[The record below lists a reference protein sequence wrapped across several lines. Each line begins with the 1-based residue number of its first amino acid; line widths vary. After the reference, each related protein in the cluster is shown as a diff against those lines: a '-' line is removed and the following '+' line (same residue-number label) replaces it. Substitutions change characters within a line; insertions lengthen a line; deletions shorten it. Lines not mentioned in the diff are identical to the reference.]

1 MMHRSWSLLASALLL
16 AAPSAHAATG
26 RDGEVRA
33 VSLVPASGKA
43 ELVIQIQ
50 GAVQVTDRTLSDP
63 SRIVLDI
70 AGATLGS
77 GMNRSAYDGVKRA
90 GVTNVRL
97 SQYTPDVVRVVMD
110 VERLVPY
117 RIERTDDAI
126 HVSFGSDQGFLAWNG
141 GSVTAV
147 RDRAVAV
154 APVPAPVTELASARE
169 EPMSAAA
176 SSDARLLNRAMGR
189 SSQNRNIPR
198 ITVSWNNA
206 SIEEVIGGFQ
216 AISGQSIILGKE
228 IKRSVTAEII
238 DKPWTEAF
246 YAILAAQGL
255 TAQEMPGGILRVD
268 QPSNLAEIDSL
279 EQRETHVVRVN
290 YARVGE
296 LVASLK
302 GILTKRGAA
311 VADSAT
317 NSVILTDVRSN
328 IDFVVDFVSQLD
340 LKPKT
345 VSIQAKIIFVDR
357 TDLEQLGFKYD
368 IGSRQ
373 QYFNKVISR
382 PDPLKGGNPSDP
394 GVNVVNLGGNQ
405 IAAIGNGDENISHSA
420 LDLIFSTA
428 IGGFSITS
436 FLQALEQVN
445 LSDVQAEPPI
455 TTQDNKQASIRV
467 GEDIPIR
474 VIDANAPTAAGQAV
488 RANVQFRET
497 GIKLLVTPH
506 VTNDGQISLDLSTE
520 RSSLQELAAADLG
533 FIISKQETKN
543 QLLVSDGE
551 TAVIGGLTVTTVTK
565 TRSGIPLLSSLP
577 LIGGLFS
584 FSSNNENR
592 KDLIILVTPRIVGDS
607 KVVPES

>member
-1 MMHRSWSLLASALLL
+1 M
-16 AAPSAHAATG
+16 
-26 RDGEVRA
+26 
-33 VSLVPASGKA
+33 SLVPSSGRA
-43 ELVIQIQ
+43 ELVIQIL

-70 AGATLGS
+70 AGATLGA
-77 GMNRSAYDGVKRA
+77 GMSRLAYDGVKRA
-90 GVTNVRL
+90 GVLNVRL

-117 RIERTDDAI
+117 RIERSDEAI
-126 HVSFGSDQGFLAWNG
+126 RVSFGSDQGFLAWNG
-141 GSVTAV
+141 GSVMAV
-147 RDRAVAV
+147 RDAAL
-154 APVPAPVTELASARE
+154 APAPAPAQPAEAPRTDS
-169 EPMSAAA
+169 
-176 SSDARLLNRAMGR
+176 RALTRALGR
-189 SSQNRNIPR
+189 SQGTQIPR
-198 ITVSWNNA
+198 ITVTWHNA

-216 AISGQSIILGKE
+216 AASGKSIILGKD
-228 IKRSVTAEII
+228 IKRTVTATI
-238 DKPWTEAF
+238 DDQPWPEAF

-255 TAQEMPGGILRVD
+255 SAQEMPGGILRVD

-296 LVASLK
+296 LANSLK
-302 GILTKRGAA
+302 GVLTKRGN
-311 VADSAT
+311 VTADTAT
-317 NSVILTDVRSN
+317 NSLILTDTKSN
-328 IDFVVDFVSQLD
+328 IDFVVDFVNQLD
-340 LKPKT
+340 LKPKQ

-368 IGSRQ
+368 IGTRDQ
-373 QYFNKVISR
+373 FFNKIIQR
-382 PDPLKGGNPSDP
+382 PDPLKGGNPYDP
-394 GVNVVNLGGNQ
+394 GVNVINLGGNQ
-405 IAAIGNGDENISHSA
+405 IAAVGNANAVLQNPA

-436 FLQALEQVN
+436 FLQALEQVS
-445 LSDVQAEPPI
+445 LSDVQAEPTV

-506 VTNDGQISLDLSTE
+506 ITNDGQISLDLATE
-520 RSSLQELAAADLG
+520 RSSIQLLAAADLG
-533 FIISKQETKN
+533 FIVAKQETKN

-551 TAVIGGLTVTTVTK
+551 TAVIGGLTVTTVEK

-577 LIGGLFS
+577 LIGSLFS
-584 FSSNNENR
+584 FSSTSENR
-592 KDLIILVTPRIVGDS
+592 KDLIILVTPRIIGDNRPI
-607 KVVPES
+607 PES

>member
-1 MMHRSWSLLASALLL
+1 MMHRSWTLLVSALLL
-16 AAPSAHAATG
+16 AAPPAAATDG

-33 VSLVPASGKA
+33 VSLIPASGKA

-63 SRIVLDI
+63 NRIVLDI
-70 AGATLGS
+70 AGATLGA
-77 GMNRSAYDGVKRA
+77 GMHRLVYDGVKRA
-90 GVTNVRL
+90 GVLNVRL

-110 VERLVPY
+110 VERLLPY
-117 RIERTDDAI
+117 RVERGNEAI
-126 HVSFGSDQGFLAWNG
+126 RVSFGSDQGFSAWNG
-141 GSVTAV
+141 GAVSAV
-147 RDRAVAV
+147 RDAAL
-154 APVPAPVTELASARE
+154 AEAPAPAPERSAE
-169 EPMSAAA
+169 APSTD
-176 SSDARLLNRAMGR
+176 SRALSRALGR
-189 SSQNRNIPR
+189 STQGQQIPR
-198 ITVSWNNA
+198 IRVTWNNA
-206 SIEEVIGGFQ
+206 SIEEVIAGFQ
-216 AISGQSIILGKE
+216 AVSGRSIILGKD
-228 IKRSVTAEII
+228 IKRTVTATI
-238 DKPWTEAF
+238 DDQPWPEAF

-255 TAQEMPGGILRVD
+255 SAQEMPGGILRVD

-296 LVASLK
+296 LANSIK
-302 GILTKRGAA
+302 GVLTKRG
-311 VADSAT
+311 VVTPDSAS
-317 NSVILTDVRSN
+317 NSLIVTDTKSN
-328 IDFVVDFVSQLD
+328 IDYVVDFVTQLD
-340 LKPKT
+340 LKPKL

-368 IGSRQ
+368 IGTRDQ
-373 QYFNKVISR
+373 FLNRIVQR
-382 PDPLKGGNPSDP
+382 PDPLKGGNPYDP

-405 IAAIGNGDENISHSA
+405 IAAVGNGDAVLRNPA

-445 LSDVQAEPPI
+445 LSDVQAEPTI

-467 GEDIPIR
+467 GEDIPVR

-506 VTNDGQISLDLSTE
+506 ITNDGQISLDLATE
-520 RSSLQELAAADLG
+520 RSSLQTLAAADLG
-533 FIISKQETKN
+533 FIIAKQETKN

-551 TAVIGGLTVTTVTK
+551 TAVIGGLTVTTVEK

-577 LIGGLFS
+577 LIGSLFS
-584 FSSNNENR
+584 FSSNTENR
-592 KDLIILVTPRIVGDS
+592 KDLIILVTPRILGDN
-607 KVVPES
+607 KAVPES

>member
-50 GAVQVTDRTLSDP
+50 GAVQVTDRTLTDP
-63 SRIVLDI
+63 SRIILDI
-70 AGATLGS
+70 AGATLGA

-90 GVTNVRL
+90 GVLNVRL

-117 RIERTDDAI
+117 RVERTDEAI
-126 HVSFGSDQGFLAWNG
+126 RVSFGSDVGFLAWNG

-147 RDRAVAV
+147 RDQAMAAVPV
-154 APVPAPVTELASARE
+154 AAPAPERLEPAPASTNADR
-169 EPMSAAA
+169 A
-176 SSDARLLNRAMGR
+176 LNRVMGR
-189 SSQNRNIPR
+189 SQGRGATR
-198 ITVSWNNA
+198 ITVSWSGA
-206 SIEEVIGGFQ
+206 SIEEVIGAFQ
-216 AISGQSIILGKE
+216 AISGKSIILGKD
-228 IKRSVTAEII
+228 IKRTVTAEIN
-238 DKPWTEAF
+238 DQPWPEAF

-255 TAQEMPGGILRVD
+255 SAQEMPGGILRVD

-296 LVASLK
+296 LVNSLK
-302 GILTKRGAA
+302 GILTKRGTA

-317 NSVILTDVRSN
+317 NSVILTDTRSN
-328 IDFVVDFVSQLD
+328 IDLVVDFVSQLD
-340 LKPKT
+340 LKPKS

-368 IGSRQ
+368 IGSREQ
-373 QYFNKVISR
+373 FYNKIVQR
-382 PDPLKGGNPSDP
+382 PDPLKGGNPYDP

-405 IAAIGNGDENISHSA
+405 IAAIGNGDAIVRNPA
-420 LDLIFSTA
+420 LDLLFSTA

-445 LSDVQAEPPI
+445 LSDVQAEPTI

-474 VIDANAPTAAGQAV
+474 IIDANAPTSAGQAV

-520 RSSLQELAAADLG
+520 RSSLQLLAAADLG
-533 FIISKQETKN
+533 FIVAKQETRN

-551 TAVIGGLTVTTVTK
+551 TAVIGGLTVTTVEK

-577 LIGGLFS
+577 LIGSLFS
-584 FSSNNENR
+584 FTSTSENR
-592 KDLIILVTPRIVGDS
+592 KDLIILVTPRILGDS
-607 KVVPES
+607 KVTP

>member
-1 MMHRSWSLLASALLL
+1 MMHRPWTFLASALLL
-16 AAPSAHAATG
+16 AAPSASASIE

-33 VSLVPASGKA
+33 VSLVPTTGRA

-70 AGATLGS
+70 AGATLGA
-77 GMNRSAYDGVKRA
+77 GMNRMAYDGVKRA
-90 GVTNVRL
+90 GVVNVRL

-117 RIERTDDAI
+117 KVERSDEAI
-126 HVSFGSDQGFLAWNG
+126 RVSFGSDQGFLAWNG
-141 GSVTAV
+141 GSVTSVSASPLP
-147 RDRAVAV
+147 A
-154 APVPAPVTELASARE
+154 VPAPAPER
-169 EPMSAAA
+169 AAEA
-176 SSDARLLNRAMGR
+176 PSTDSRALTRALGR
-189 SSQNRNIPR
+189 SQGQQIPR
-198 ITVSWNNA
+198 ISVTWTGA
-206 SIEEVIGGFQ
+206 SIEEVIAGFQ
-216 AISGQSIILGKE
+216 AASGRSIILGKD
-228 IKRSVTAEII
+228 IKRTVTATI
-238 DKPWTEAF
+238 DNQPWPETF

-255 TAQEMPGGILRVD
+255 SAQEMPGGIIRVD

-296 LVASLK
+296 LARSITGV
-302 GILTKRGAA
+302 LTKRG
-311 VADSAT
+311 VVSVDSAS
-317 NSVILTDVRSN
+317 NSLILTDTKSN
-328 IDFVVDFVSQLD
+328 IDYVVDFVSQLD
-340 LKPKT
+340 LKPKM

-368 IGSRQ
+368 IGTRDQ
-373 QYFNKVISR
+373 FYNRIIQR
-382 PDPLKGGNPSDP
+382 PDPLKGGNPYDP

-405 IAAIGNGDENISHSA
+405 IAAVGNGDAVLRNPA

-445 LSDVQAEPPI
+445 LSDVQAEPTV

-467 GEDIPIR
+467 GEDIPVR

-506 VTNDGQISLDLSTE
+506 VTNDGQISLDLATE
-520 RSSLQELAAADLG
+520 RSSLQTLAAADLG
-533 FIISKQETKN
+533 FIIAKQETKN

-551 TAVIGGLTVTTVTK
+551 TAVIGGLTVTTVEK

-577 LIGGLFS
+577 LIGSLFS
-584 FSSNNENR
+584 FSSNTENR
-592 KDLIILVTPRIVGDS
+592 KDLIILVTPRILGDS
-607 KVVPES
+607 KAVPES

>member
-16 AAPSAHAATG
+16 AAPPAHAANG

-33 VSLVPASGKA
+33 VSLVPTSGKA

-50 GAVQVTDRTLSDP
+50 GAVQVTDRTLTDP

-70 AGATLGS
+70 AGATLGA
-77 GMNRSAYDGVKRA
+77 GMNRSSYDGVKRA
-90 GVTNVRL
+90 GVLNVRL

-117 RIERTDDAI
+117 RVERSDDAI
-126 HVSFGSDQGFLAWNG
+126 RVSFGSDQGFLAWNG

-147 RDRAVAV
+147 RDQAV
-154 APVPAPVTELASARE
+154 APVAALVSAPPVERAEPVPAPTNAEKA
-169 EPMSAAA
+169 
-176 SSDARLLNRAMGR
+176 LNRAMGR
-189 SSQNRNIPR
+189 SSQGRNVPR

-216 AISGQSIILGKE
+216 AISGQSIILGKD
-228 IKRSVTAEII
+228 IKRTVTAEII

-255 TAQEMPGGILRVD
+255 SAQEMPGGILRVD

-296 LVASLK
+296 LVGSLK
-302 GILTKRGAA
+302 GILTKRGTA

-328 IDFVVDFVSQLD
+328 IDLVVDFVGQLD
-340 LKPKT
+340 LKPKS

-368 IGSRQ
+368 IGSREQ
-373 QYFNKVISR
+373 FYNKIVQR
-382 PDPLKGGNPSDP
+382 PDPLKGGNPYDP

-405 IAAIGNGDENISHSA
+405 VAAIGNGDAVLRNPA
-420 LDLIFSTA
+420 LDLLFSTA

-445 LSDVQAEPPI
+445 LSDVQAEPTI

-467 GEDIPIR
+467 GEDIPVR

-506 VTNDGQISLDLSTE
+506 VTNDGQISLDLATE
-520 RSSLQELAAADLG
+520 RSSLQTLAAADLG
-533 FIISKQETKN
+533 FIIAKQETRN

-551 TAVIGGLTVTTVTK
+551 TAVIGGLTVTTVEK

-577 LIGGLFS
+577 LIGSLFS
-584 FSSNNENR
+584 FTSSTENR
-592 KDLIILVTPRIVGDS
+592 KDLIILVTPRILGDG
-607 KVVPES
+607 KVSP